1 MQTSPAPRT
10 ILVVDD
16 DAQMRALLR
25 DFLEREGHRV
35 LESTSGE
42 AAVSLVESE
51 PLDVVI
57 LDKEMPG
64 TNGLDV
70 LSFLRHRC
78 PAIPVILVTAFG
90 GPRVAEE
97 ALRRGAVRYL
107 DKPFRVSR
115 ILEVV
120 REVTRA

>member
-1 MQTSPAPRT
+1 MEIRPGSLTV
-10 ILVVDD
+10 LVVDD

-25 DFLEREGHRV
+25 DFLERDGHRV

-42 AAVSLVESE
+42 AAVSLVETE

-70 LSFLRHRC
+70 LAFLHHRC
-78 PAIPVILVTAFG
+78 PGIPVIFVTAFG

-97 ALRRGAVRYL
+97 ALRRGASRYL
-107 DKPFRVSR
+107 EKPFRVSR

-120 REVTRA
+120 QEVTRA